1 MWRRLLNFIMR
12 YLRIIQK
19 SEQKFVTIG
28 DYINENQPEIYEKLL
43 HWNRTC
49 RDKRAEEFA
58 KARVKDITEQ
68 VLQASKAEGYW
79 ARLQNEPPKPG
90 RGGILP
96 WEKEVEF

>member
-1 MWRRLLNFIMR
+1 MWRRLLNLIMR
-12 YLRIIQK
+12 YLRLIRK

-28 DYINENQPEIYEKLL
+28 DYIEINQPEIYEKLL
-43 HWNRTC
+43 HWKKTSR
-49 RDKRAEEFA
+49 EA
-58 KARVKDITEQ
+58 KAKDITEQ

-79 ARLQNEPPKPG
+79 AKIQSERPKPG